1 MGQNY
6 IYSDGK
12 YKIIFFKWHLKL
24 ISNENEKEKEIAASA
39 TACVD

>member
-6 IYSDGK
+6 IYPDGK
-12 YKIIFFKWHLKL
+12 YKINFFKWHLKL
-24 ISNENEKEKEIAASA
+24 ISNEKEKEIAA